1 MALLLSTISDPK
13 GLGAL
18 ANKSLLL
25 LLFSENKKY
34 IRIQSHRDRHAKL
47 RSNHIVLEHP
57 ETINLFSPHIS
68 NMARTKLLYPKNVT
82 VLDATSQVCLKLAI
96 VDLMFFSF
104 SMLYNYTNVDPNS
117 YLYQSCC
124 NLYV

>member
-25 LLFSENKKY
+25 LFSENKIY

-47 RSNHIVLEHP
+47 RNHIVLEHP
-57 ETINLFSPHIS
+57 ENINLVSPLTFPLWL
-68 NMARTKLLYPKNVT
+68 RL
-82 VLDATSQVCLKLAI
+82 
-96 VDLMFFSF
+96 
-104 SMLYNYTNVDPNS
+104 NYYT
-117 YLYQSCC
+117 QKM
-124 NLYV
+124 

>member
-25 LLFSENKKY
+25 LFSENKIY

-47 RSNHIVLEHP
+47 RNHIVLEHP
-57 ETINLFSPHIS
+57 KPSIYL
-68 NMARTKLLYPKNVT
+68 
-82 VLDATSQVCLKLAI
+82 VLTFPIWLGL
-96 VDLMFFSF
+96 
-104 SMLYNYTNVDPNS
+104 NYYT
-117 YLYQSCC
+117 QKM
-124 NLYV
+124 

>member
-47 RSNHIVLEHP
+47 RNHIVLEHP
-57 ETINLFSPHIS
+57 ENINLFSPLTFPLWL
-68 NMARTKLLYPKNVT
+68 RL
-82 VLDATSQVCLKLAI
+82 
-96 VDLMFFSF
+96 
-104 SMLYNYTNVDPNS
+104 NY
-117 YLYQSCC
+117 YIQKM
-124 NLYV
+124 